1 MKTVTGMG
9 GMGGARELAEMLRQM
24 GRGRDTVLAHITPE
38 EAQMLLE
45 QGGAGT
51 MNPMT
56 GLPEFQDAD
65 MQGDENFY
73 NYDVEAQPGGYY
85 GDIPG
90 AAYLPG
96 SNTTLLQRGDGENFT
111 NYIVSPGADGP
122 RYSQV
127 GPTGDLIGSARG
139 IEGPFIPED
148 IGFGAGRFAPTYG
161 AADVAGMGAE
171 QFARFTEAA
180 QAQPQQPGF
189 LDQLGR
195 RVEAADAYL
204 RERPGLAKVLGFG
217 AQGLVGYLQA
227 QRARAQGAEEARRFS
242 KLGRPL
248 KEQGEALR
256 TQALAGQL
264 TPQQAASQ
272 QARLAS
278 MRQAGANRGVTTGTQ
293 QAMIENQLA
302 RERAQL
308 SETNLNNA
316 LKILNLAN
324 AYDEAAIRAR
334 LASDREADDLLSNIL
349 TNIGFNV
356 ASGIRRQQQQPQ
368 QEITRRP
375 EIPRGA

>member
-56 GLPEFQDAD
+56 GLPEFQDDYFGSEFDPYGGQQVTSTTGGAETLA
-65 MQGDENFY
+65 QGGGFTQG
-73 NYDVEAQPGGYY
+73 YDQ
-85 GDIPG
+85 
-90 AAYLPG
+90 
-96 SNTTLLQRGDGENFT
+96 F
-111 NYIVSPGADGP
+111 
-122 RYSQV
+122 
-127 GPTGDLIGSARG
+127 
-139 IEGPFIPED
+139 
-148 IGFGAGRFAPTYG
+148 
-161 AADVAGMGAE
+161 AGMGGGEFVGPMQQSGFDLSRAVDLGQAADFYGMQGPTYAGVTSAPTREDISAYFGAPQAE
-171 QFARFTEAA
+171 A
-180 QAQPQQPGF
+180 QAQQPGF

-316 LKILNLAN
+316 LKMLNLAN

>member
-56 GLPEFQDAD
+56 GLPEFQDDYFGSEFDPYGGQQVTSTTGGAETLA
-65 MQGDENFY
+65 QGGGFTQG
-73 NYDVEAQPGGYY
+73 YD
-85 GDIPG
+85 
-90 AAYLPG
+90 
-96 SNTTLLQRGDGENFT
+96 
-111 NYIVSPGADGP
+111 
-122 RYSQV
+122 
-127 GPTGDLIGSARG
+127 
-139 IEGPFIPED
+139 PF
-148 IGFGAGRFAPTYG
+148 
-161 AADVAGMGAE
+161 AGMGGGEFVGPMQQPAFDLSRAVDLGQAADFYGMQGPTYAGVTSAPTREDISAYFGAPQAE
-171 QFARFTEAA
+171 A
-180 QAQPQQPGF
+180 QAQQPGF

-195 RVEAADAYL
+195 KVDAAEQYL
-204 RERPGLAKVLGFG
+204 QERPGLAKALGFG
-217 AQGLVGYLQA
+217 AQSLVGLLQA
-227 QRARAQGAEEARRFS
+227 NRARRQAQEAAGRIS
-242 KLGRPL
+242 KLARPL
-248 KEQGEALR
+248 REQGEALR

-316 LKILNLAN
+316 LRLIGVAN
-324 AYDEAAIRAR
+324 TADEAAIRTA
-334 LASDREADDLLSNIL
+334 LAGDREVDDIL
-349 TNIGFNV
+349 FEILRGGVRSFAGAQEQEQKQPT
-356 ASGIRRQQQQPQ
+356 AARTTPRQ
-368 QEITRRP
+368 TLP
-375 EIPRGA
+375 EEQLFPLPKVRT